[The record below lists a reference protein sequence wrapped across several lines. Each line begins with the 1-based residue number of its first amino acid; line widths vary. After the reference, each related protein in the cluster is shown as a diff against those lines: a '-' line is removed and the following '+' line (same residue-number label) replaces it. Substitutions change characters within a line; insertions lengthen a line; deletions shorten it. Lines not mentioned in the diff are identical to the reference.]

1 MKSLT
6 LLAVAAVTCA
16 FAADIHHGG
25 LDHLNHDLV
34 GHDHDR
40 DHDKE
45 HRHGYLPPNSSPID
59 EQPDV
64 EIVDK
69 PPVVM
74 FETITRTKPWVVVS
88 DHRPTDKPEPEEDT
102 DDPTNSTPAY
112 DDDDVEEDD
121 DDKGNYGGRRNHDKG
136 HDRDHRDGK
145 HHKDH
150 DIFGHHDKDYRR
162 ARQKAYA
169 QNNLHANSV
178 ASEAAEAPEVERM
191 AAAAV
196 SASAVTSAVRSA
208 ISSKIS
214 SATATSTQTSASS
227 GNNSTSGAAIPRS
240 GGAFVAA
247 AAGIAAWFL
256 L

>member
-16 FAADIHHGG
+16 FAADVHHGG
-25 LDHLNHDLV
+25 PAHLNHNLV
-34 GHDHDR
+34 EHDHD
-40 DHDKE
+40 H
-45 HRHGYLPPNSSPID
+45 
-59 EQPDV
+59 
-64 EIVDK
+64 K
-69 PPVVM
+69 PPVVV
-74 FETITRTKPWVVVS
+74 FETTTRTKPWVVVS
-88 DHRPTDKPEPEEDT
+88 DHRPTDKPEPEEDNE
-102 DDPTNSTPAY
+102 DPVSPRPAY
-112 DDDDVEEDD
+112 DDDDEEDD
-121 DDKGNYGGRRNHDKG
+121 DDKRNYGGRRNHDKE

-169 QNNLHANSV
+169 QNDLHANSV

-214 SATATSTQTSASS
+214 SATASSTQTSASS